1 MKKGKKVLAIRR
13 SLFLYLSNGD
23 SWIGKV
29 IITKDNS
36 TILSRGN
43 VYKMLTNYIH
53 IGFNIE
59 SFVHIIVIIIG
70 FLCLIFFLR
79 LDKKRY
85 GLLFIL
91 SALAGNIFC
100 YMFVKLNFYSF
111 PYLLFPTITD
121 MPIVVIT
128 LSFPIIVFLS
138 SVRYSP
144 ENLWK
149 VPSHWTVIHI
159 GMFFETWALANTKLI
174 RYNFNSGF
182 LGFLYM
188 VVETDFFNF

>member
-1 MKKGKKVLAIRR
+1 
-13 SLFLYLSNGD
+13 
-23 SWIGKV
+23 
-29 IITKDNS
+29 
-36 TILSRGN
+36 
-43 VYKMLTNYIH
+43 MLTNYIH

>member
-1 MKKGKKVLAIRR
+1 V
-13 SLFLYLSNGD
+13 F
-23 SWIGKV
+23 
-29 IITKDNS
+29 
-36 TILSRGN
+36 
-43 VYKMLTNYIH
+43 KMLTNYIN

-59 SFVHIIVIIIG
+59 SFAHIIVIIIG
-70 FLCLIFFLR
+70 LLCLIFFLR

-128 LSFPIIVFLS
+128 LSFPIIVLS

-144 ENLWK
+144 EKW
-149 VPSHWTVIHI
+149 
-159 GMFFETWALANTKLI
+159 G
-174 RYNFNSGF
+174 
-182 LGFLYM
+182 
-188 VVETDFFNF
+188 